1 MVLFVRP
8 PLTPVIVS
16 LEVPR
21 AVLDDVVIVN
31 VDELVVGLGLNVPVV
46 RDGSPLILKLTLPV
60 KPAVGTI
67 VMV

>member
-1 MVLFVRP
+1 VVLLVTP

-21 AVLDDVVIVN
+21 PVLDDVAIVRI
-31 VDELVVGLGLNVPVV
+31 DELVVGLVLNVPVV
-46 RDGSPLILKLTLPV
+46 RGGSPLTLKLTLPV
-60 KPAVGTI
+60 KPPVGTI